1 MVPKGWDKLYVS
13 LLSTETGKTVSKSG
27 KASVQNGM
35 CRWTKTLSESVWI
48 SQDEAPKEFEQYL
61 FKLVVSMGSARSS
74 ILGEATINLAGYMS
88 SRASIPVSLP
98 LKKCNHG
105 TILQVMEVEIQCLTP
120 RTKSRVIT
128 KETPNL
134 LSRNTPIDEFPA
146 ALQGLYDT
154 VFDVDNDKERA
165 EAQGLEPNGFSFDG
179 ADAVGVDYA
188 INREKNCRK
197 GRFSPSKLKGKRV
210 IELGAG
216 CGVAGFGMALLGC
229 DVVSTDQTEVLPLLM
244 RNCER
249 NASRIMQMN
258 LGSDSFGSIQVA
270 ELSWGNVDQIK
281 AVDPPFDYIIGTD
294 VVYAEH
300 LLEPLLQ
307 TMLALSG
314 PKTTILV
321 QYLSSSSSSNG
332 GQIGATTEGNHLSM
346 SMRNN
351 QQRPF
356 INPPQL
362 FATAAASSGFPQ
374 QITTRPQN
382 WLHQKN

>member
-27 KASVQNGM
+27 KASVQNGT
-35 CRWTKTLSESVWI
+35 CRWTETLSESVWI

-74 ILGEATINLAGYMS
+74 ILGEPTINLAGYMS

-105 TILQVMEVEIQCLTP
+105 TILQVEIQCLTP
-120 RTKSRVIT
+120 RTKSRVIM

-134 LSRNTPIDEFPA
+134 LSRNTPIDEFLA

-179 ADAVGVDYA
+179 ADAAGVDYA
-188 INREKNCRK
+188 INRETAHEKSQKYKERK
-197 GRFSPSKLKGKRV
+197 SV
-210 IELGAG
+210 
-216 CGVAGFGMALLGC
+216 LGC
-229 DVVSTDQTEVLPLLM
+229 LIPT
-244 RNCER
+244 N
-249 NASRIMQMN
+249 
-258 LGSDSFGSIQVA
+258 G
-270 ELSWGNVDQIK
+270 
-281 AVDPPFDYIIGTD
+281 
-294 VVYAEH
+294 
-300 LLEPLLQ
+300 LQ
-307 TMLALSG
+307 QE
-314 PKTTILV
+314 KV

-332 GQIGATTEGNHLSM
+332 GQIGATTEGNHLSLSM
-346 SMRNN
+346 SNN

-374 QITTRPQN
+374 QITTRSQN
-382 WLHQKN
+382 WLH